1 MNYTQ
6 HKLSAAF
13 PAMSH
18 GEYDELK
25 ASIREHGQRVKIVA
39 IGSEIIDGMNRYNAC
54 LDVGKTP
61 WVEQYGGTTPV
72 QFVKEMNLHR
82 RMLDATQRA
91 TVEATLND
99 WLEHGSR
106 VTEFGTGAELPLT
119 SAQMASSASVSER
132 TIVDAKTA
140 IKAGFTDMLKAGEI
154 GAKPAAE
161 LARKAP
167 EVAARVVAK
176 EITPAEG
183 KAQLQ
188 AKVKRELPT
197 VPGPD
202 LNAELARMQDD
213 MLDMRAEL
221 IVLRAASLDPQL
233 QAQARDEIEGIRAAL
248 ALETQRANDAAAL
261 LGDAQFRILELQR
274 HNAWLERKLKSP

>member
-13 PAMSH
+13 PAMSQA
-18 GEYDELK
+18 EYDELK
-25 ASIREHGQRVKIVA
+25 ASIREHGQRVKIMA

-61 WVEQYGGTTPV
+61 WVEQYVGNTPV

-91 TVEATLND
+91 TIEATLNE

-140 IKAGFTDMLKAGEI
+140 IKAGFTELLKSGEI
-154 GAKPAAE
+154 AAKPAAE

-176 EITPAEG
+176 EITPAQG
-183 KAQLQ
+183 KAELN
-188 AKVKRELPT
+188 AKVKREMPT

-202 LNAELARMQDD
+202 LNAELDRMDAQI
-213 MLDMRAEL
+213 MDMRAEL
-221 IVLRAASLDPQL
+221 IELRAASHDEQL
-233 QAQARDEIEGIRAAL
+233 RAQARDEIQGLREALKL
-248 ALETQRANDAAAL
+248 ALQREADAVAL
-261 LGDAQFRILELQR
+261 RGADQFKILELQK